1 MLQLLVR
8 RILYGVIVL
17 ALMLVF
23 VFAVMRLVPGD
34 AVELQLADAGAVS
47 EEQVA
52 AMKDELG
59 LSDPMP
65 VQLAKWVGNAVQG
78 DLGSSLW
85 SDEPVTET
93 ILDRLPVT
101 FELTVLAMLIAMAIG
116 IPAGVFAA
124 VRRNSWVDNV
134 IRVGS
139 VVGVSIPNFWLGLM
153 LLTLLSL
160 WFNWIPPLGYR
171 GLFEDP
177 WTNIQQVI
185 LPSLALGVAV
195 SASLARLTRSAVL
208 EVLQA
213 DFIRTVRA
221 KGLSERGVVFRHALR
236 NSLISVVTLI
246 GLQLGALLGGT
257 VILESIFS
265 LPGMGSLIFEAVSR
279 RDYPVIQAAVLVY
292 GATFIAVN
300 ILVDLAYGW
309 IDPRVRP
316 G

>member
-1 MLQLLVR
+1 MLQLLGR
-8 RILYGVIVL
+8 RAGYGIVVL

-23 VFAVMRLVPGD
+23 VFGVMRLVPGD
-34 AVELQLADAGAVS
+34 AVELQLADAGAVNQ
-47 EEQVA
+47 EQIQ

-65 VQLAKWVGNAVQG
+65 VQLAKWTGNALQG

-85 SDEPVTET
+85 SGEPVTAM
-93 ILDRLPVT
+93 IGDRLPVT
-101 FELTVLAMLIAMAIG
+101 FELTLLAMLIAIAIG
-116 IPAGVFAA
+116 IPGGVFAA
-124 VRRNSWVDNV
+124 VRRGSWVDGT

-171 GLFEDP
+171 GLFDDP
-177 WTNIQQVI
+177 WTNLQQVI
-185 LPSLALGVAV
+185 LPAIALGVAV
-195 SASLARLTRSAVL
+195 SGSLARLTRSAVL

-213 DFIRTVRA
+213 DFVRTVRA
-221 KGLSERGVVFRHALR
+221 KGLPERGVVFKHALR
-236 NSLISVVTLI
+236 NSLISVVTLV

-292 GATFIAVN
+292 GGTFIIVN
-300 ILVDLAYGW
+300 ILVDVAYGW

-316 G
+316 A

>member
-1 MLQLLVR
+1 MLQLLGR
-8 RILYGVIVL
+8 RAGYGVVVL

-23 VFAVMRLVPGD
+23 VFGVMRLVPGD
-34 AVELQLADAGAVS
+34 AVELQLADAGAVNQ
-47 EEQVA
+47 EQIQ

-65 VQLAKWVGNAVQG
+65 VQLAKWTGNALQG

-85 SDEPVTET
+85 SGEPVTAM
-93 ILDRLPVT
+93 IGDRLPVT
-101 FELTVLAMLIAMAIG
+101 FELTLLAMLIAIAIG
-116 IPAGVFAA
+116 IPGGVFAA
-124 VRRNSWVDNV
+124 VRRGSWVDGT

-171 GLFEDP
+171 ALFDDP
-177 WTNIQQVI
+177 WTNLQQVI
-185 LPSLALGVAV
+185 LPAIALGVAV

-213 DFIRTVRA
+213 DFVRTVRA
-221 KGLSERGVVFRHALR
+221 KGLPERAVVFKHALR
-236 NSLISVVTLI
+236 NSLISVVTLV

-292 GATFIAVN
+292 GGTFIVVN
-300 ILVDLAYGW
+300 ILVDVAYGW

-316 G
+316 A

>member
-1 MLQLLVR
+1 MLQLLGR
-8 RILYGVIVL
+8 RAGYGIVVL

-23 VFAVMRLVPGD
+23 VFGVMRLVPGD
-34 AVELQLADAGAVS
+34 AVELQLADAGAVNQ
-47 EEQVA
+47 EQIQ

-65 VQLAKWVGNAVQG
+65 VQLAKWTGNALQG

-85 SDEPVTET
+85 SGEPVTAM
-93 ILDRLPVT
+93 IGDRLPVT
-101 FELTVLAMLIAMAIG
+101 FELTLLAMLIAIAIG
-116 IPAGVFAA
+116 IPGGVFAA
-124 VRRNSWVDNV
+124 VRRGSWVDGT

-171 GLFEDP
+171 GLFDDP
-177 WTNIQQVI
+177 WTNLQQVI
-185 LPSLALGVAV
+185 LPAIALGVAV

-213 DFIRTVRA
+213 DFVRTVRA
-221 KGLSERGVVFRHALR
+221 KGLPERAVVFKHALR
-236 NSLISVVTLI
+236 NSLISVVTLV

-292 GATFIAVN
+292 GGTFIIVN
-300 ILVDLAYGW
+300 ILVDVAYGW

-316 G
+316 A

>member
-124 VRRNSWVDNV
+124 VRRNTWVDNV

>member
-1 MLQLLVR
+1 MLQLLGR
-8 RILYGVIVL
+8 RAGYGVVVL
-17 ALMLVF
+17 VLMLVF
-23 VFAVMRLVPGD
+23 VFGVMRLVPGD
-34 AVELQLADAGAVS
+34 AVELQLADAGAVDD
-47 EEQVA
+47 EQIK

-65 VQLAKWVGNAVQG
+65 VQLAKWAGNALQG

-85 SDEPVTET
+85 SGEPVTAM
-93 ILDRLPVT
+93 IGDRLPVT
-101 FELTVLAMLIAMAIG
+101 FELTLLAMLIAIAIG

-124 VRRNSWVDNV
+124 VRRGSWVDGT

-153 LLTLLSL
+153 LLTLSSL

-171 GLFEDP
+171 DLFDDP
-177 WTNIQQVI
+177 WTNLQQVI
-185 LPSLALGVAV
+185 LPAIALGVAV

-213 DFIRTVRA
+213 DFVRTVRA
-221 KGLSERGVVFRHALR
+221 KGLPERVVVFKHALR
-236 NSLISVVTLI
+236 NSLISVVTLV

-292 GATFIAVN
+292 GGTFIIVN
-300 ILVDLAYGW
+300 ILVDVAYGW

-316 G
+316 A

>member
-1 MLQLLVR
+1 MLQLLGR
-8 RILYGVIVL
+8 RAGYGVVVL

-23 VFAVMRLVPGD
+23 VFGVMRLVPGD
-34 AVELQLADAGAVS
+34 AVELQLADAGAVNQ
-47 EEQVA
+47 EQIQ

-65 VQLAKWVGNAVQG
+65 VQLAKWTGNALQG

-85 SDEPVTET
+85 SGEPVTGM
-93 ILDRLPVT
+93 IGDRLPVT
-101 FELTVLAMLIAMAIG
+101 FELTLLAMLIAIAIG
-116 IPAGVFAA
+116 IPGGVFAA
-124 VRRNSWVDNV
+124 VRRGSWVDGT

-171 GLFEDP
+171 ALFDDP
-177 WTNIQQVI
+177 WTNLQQVI
-185 LPSLALGVAV
+185 LPAVALGVAV

-213 DFIRTVRA
+213 DFVRTVRA
-221 KGLSERGVVFRHALR
+221 KGLPERAVVFKHALR
-236 NSLISVVTLI
+236 NSLISVVTLV

-292 GATFIAVN
+292 GGTFIVVN
-300 ILVDLAYGW
+300 ILVDVAYGW

-316 G
+316 A

>member
-8 RILYGVIVL
+8 RAIYGVVVL

-23 VFAVMRLVPGD
+23 VFAIMRLVPGD

-47 EEQVA
+47 SEQIK

-65 VQLAKWVGNAVQG
+65 VQLASWVGNALQG

-85 SDEPVTET
+85 SDEPVAET
-93 ILDRLPVT
+93 IVDRLPVT
-101 FELTVLAMLIAMAIG
+101 FELTGLAMLIALVIG

-124 VRRNSWVDNV
+124 VRRNTWADGA

-171 GLFEDP
+171 RLFDDP

-185 LPSLALGVAV
+185 LPALALGVAV

-221 KGLSERGVVFRHALR
+221 KGLPERGVVFRHGLR

-246 GLQLGALLGGT
+246 GLQIGALLGGT

-292 GATFIAVN
+292 GGTFIMVN
-300 ILVDLAYGW
+300 IVVDLAYGW

-316 G
+316 A

>member
-1 MLQLLVR
+1 MLQLLGR
-8 RILYGVIVL
+8 RAGYGIVVL

-23 VFAVMRLVPGD
+23 VFGVMRLVPGD

-47 EEQVA
+47 DEQIQ

-65 VQLAKWVGNAVQG
+65 VQLAKWTGNALQG

-85 SDEPVTET
+85 SGEPVTAM
-93 ILDRLPVT
+93 IGDRLPVT
-101 FELTVLAMLIAMAIG
+101 FELTFLAMLIAIAIG
-116 IPAGVFAA
+116 IPGGVFAA
-124 VRRNSWVDNV
+124 IRRGSWVDGT

-171 GLFEDP
+171 ALFDDP
-177 WTNIQQVI
+177 WTNLQQVI
-185 LPSLALGVAV
+185 LPALALGVAV

-213 DFIRTVRA
+213 DFVRTVRA
-221 KGLSERGVVFRHALR
+221 KGLPERAVVFKHALR
-236 NSLISVVTLI
+236 NSLISVVTLV
-246 GLQLGALLGGT
+246 GLQIGALLGGT

-292 GATFIAVN
+292 GGTFIIVN
-300 ILVDLAYGW
+300 ILVDVAYGW

-316 G
+316 A

>member
-1 MLQLLVR
+1 MAQLLVR
-8 RILYGVIVL
+8 RMLYGVIVL

-47 EEQVA
+47 EEQIQ
-52 AMKDELG
+52 AMKHELG

-85 SDEPVTET
+85 SDEPVAET
-93 ILDRLPVT
+93 IFDRLPVT
-101 FELTVLAMLIAMAIG
+101 FELTALAMLIAMVIG

-124 VRRNSWVDNV
+124 VRRNTWVDNG
-134 IRVGS
+134 IRIGS
-139 VVGVSIPNFWLGLM
+139 VIGVSIPNFWLGLM

-171 GLFEDP
+171 SLFDDP
-177 WTNIQQVI
+177 WTNLQQVF

-213 DFIRTVRA
+213 DFVRTVRA

-246 GLQLGALLGGT
+246 GLQIGALLGGT

-292 GATFIAVN
+292 GGTFIAVN

-316 G
+316 A